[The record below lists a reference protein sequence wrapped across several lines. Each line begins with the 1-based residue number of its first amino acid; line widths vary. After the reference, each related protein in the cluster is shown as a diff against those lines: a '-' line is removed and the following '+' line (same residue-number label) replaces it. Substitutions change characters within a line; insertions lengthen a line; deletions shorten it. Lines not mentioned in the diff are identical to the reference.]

1 MHLYLV
7 LGLIVALL
15 GMVFISWVRR
25 TPFSTAKPILNRI
38 LLILGAGILLF
49 LALRT
54 HWSVL
59 GLAGIPLIQ
68 RLLQFYLKAKS
79 TSGPTPG
86 QISEVETEF
95 IQMSIEHDSG
105 QMSGTVLKGTFAG
118 QKIELMELAKLEQLL
133 QECQSDPQS
142 VSVLEAFLDRTF
154 NQRDRSTNSKEAF
167 SSTGMTYEE
176 ALEVLNLSASATK
189 KEIIEAHKRLMQ
201 RIHPDR
207 GGSSYLAAQ
216 INCAKDVLL
225 KQQGHS

>member
-25 TPFSTAKPILNRI
+25 TPSSTAKPILNRI
-38 LLILGAGILLF
+38 LLILGVGILLF

-68 RLLQFYLKAKS
+68 RLLQFYLKAKP

-118 QKIELMELAKLEQLL
+118 QKIELMELAELEQLL

-154 NQRDRSTNSKEAF
+154 NPRSRSTNSKEAF
-167 SSTGMTYEE
+167 SNTGMTHEE

>member
-15 GMVFISWVRR
+15 GMVFISWMQR
-25 TPFSTAKPILNRI
+25 TPPSTVKPILNRI
-38 LLILGAGILLF
+38 LLVLGAGVLLF

-59 GLAGIPLIQ
+59 SLAGLPLIQ
-68 RLLQFYLKAKS
+68 RLLHFYRRAKA

-95 IQMSIEHDSG
+95 VQMSIEHDSG

-118 QKIELMELAKLEQLL
+118 QKIELMELIELEQLL

-154 NQRDRSTNSKEAF
+154 DWRNGSTGNKQTPSN
-167 SSTGMTYEE
+167 TGMTQEE
-176 ALEVLNLSASATK
+176 ALEILNLSANATE

-216 INCAKDVLL
+216 INRAKDVLL
-225 KQQGHS
+225 K